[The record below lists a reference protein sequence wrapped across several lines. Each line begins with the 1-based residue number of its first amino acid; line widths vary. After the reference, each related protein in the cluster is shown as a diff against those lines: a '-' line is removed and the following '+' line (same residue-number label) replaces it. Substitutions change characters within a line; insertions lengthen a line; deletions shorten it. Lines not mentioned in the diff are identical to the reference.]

1 MCVCVSVCV
10 QLGVGDEP
18 KRYYSTLP
26 GPLRAREREAASSG
40 RRKEEGSQGGVRH
53 SLYQSPHL
61 LLLQGYNRQV
71 RDGGSTCVM
80 TSNIPV
86 FLTALLFLYLY
97 QNNHRGTTRHY
108 KIEGE
113 VVLLLHPQHNLV
125 SMVTLA
131 NLTSGFD
138 RNFAGDSSVARG
150 P

>member
-1 MCVCVSVCV
+1 MCV

-71 RDGGSTCVM
+71 RHGGRMCYDFQYTCVTDC
-80 TSNIPV
+80 TS
-86 FLTALLFLYLY
+86 F
-97 QNNHRGTTRHY
+97 
-108 KIEGE
+108 
-113 VVLLLHPQHNLV
+113 VVLISEEPQKNREAL
-125 SMVTLA
+125 
-131 NLTSGFD
+131 
-138 RNFAGDSSVARG
+138 
-150 P
+150 